1 VPFFFKV
8 GAGVGFS
15 RWSQSDSPSRAIG
28 LGGTLGMGVE
38 ARIARHVSLTPVV
51 NLYMGLDGDQRR
63 GGTII
68 GESVTHRIV
77 EIGLGVTLHK

>member
-1 VPFFFKV
+1 
-8 GAGVGFS
+8 
-15 RWSQSDSPSRAIG
+15 
-28 LGGTLGMGVE
+28 
-38 ARIARHVSLTPVV
+38 
-51 NLYMGLDGDQRR
+51 MGLDGDQRR